1 MPAGLNRLADLVVS
15 ARPKQW
21 LKNGVLILPLV
32 FSVNLYWHPSNWP
45 ELFRMATTVMAAVV
59 LFSALTAAQYLF
71 NDLVDLPGDRLH
83 PLKAKRPLAAGR
95 LDPKLAAGAAVGL
108 ALFAVGG
115 GLALDPL
122 FGLLEVAYLGLMVL
136 YTLVLKRQV
145 LLDVFAI
152 AAGFVIRAVAGAVVI
167 NVPVSPWLYLCVVLG
182 ALFLGFGKRRHE
194 LILLENNAGRHRPS
208 LDEYSVALLDQI
220 LGVVATATVVA
231 YSLYTL
237 TAETLPRNKAMMLT
251 IPFVLYGVLRYFYL
265 IHQRNLG
272 GSPEEALLSDRP
284 LLATVVLWL
293 LASLAILYVFRGS

>member
-1 MPAGLNRLADLVVS
+1 MSVPPATLVDLVIS

-21 LKNGVLILPLV
+21 LKNGVLVLPLV

-45 ELFRMATTVMAAVV
+45 ELLRMVATVTLAFF
-59 LFSALTAAQYLF
+59 LFSCLSAAQYLF
-71 NDLVDLPGDRLH
+71 NDLVDLPSDRLH
-83 PLKAKRPLAAGR
+83 PVKAKRPIASGRLSPRLAAGT
-95 LDPKLAAGAAVGL
+95 AAGL
-108 ALFAVGG
+108 ALLSVAG
-115 GLALDPL
+115 GLGLNLA
-122 FGLLEVAYLGLMVL
+122 FGLLEIAYLGLMVL
-136 YTLVLKRQV
+136 YTLALKRQV

-152 AAGFVIRAVAGAVVI
+152 AGGFVIRAVAGAVVI
-167 NVPVSPWLYLCVVLG
+167 SVPVSPWLYLCVVLG

-194 LILLENNAGRHRPS
+194 LLLLENDAGRHRPS
-208 LDEYSVALLDQI
+208 LDEYSVPLLDQI
-220 LGVVATATVVA
+220 LVVVATATVVA
-231 YSLYTL
+231 YSLYTF

-293 LASLAILYVFRGS
+293 LASLVILYVFRGS

>member
-1 MPAGLNRLADLVVS
+1 MWVLPVALADLVAS
-15 ARPKQW
+15 TRPKQW
-21 LKNGVLILPLV
+21 LKNGVLVLPLV
-32 FSVNLYWHPSNWP
+32 FSVNLYWHPSNWA
-45 ELFRMATTVMAAVV
+45 ELLRMLGTIAVAV
-59 LFSALTAAQYLF
+59 FLFSCLTAAQYLF
-71 NDLVDLPGDRLH
+71 NDLVDLPSDRLH
-83 PLKAKRPLAAGR
+83 PVKAKRPIASGR
-95 LDPKLAAGAAVGL
+95 LSPRLAAGAAGGL
-108 ALFAVGG
+108 AAVAVGG
-115 GLALDPL
+115 GLALNPA
-122 FGLLEVAYLGLMVL
+122 FGLLEIAYLGLMVL
-136 YTLVLKRQV
+136 YTLVLKHQV

-194 LILLENNAGRHRPS
+194 LLLLEDNAGRHRPS
-208 LDEYSVALLDQI
+208 LNEYSVPLLDQI
-220 LGVVATATVVA
+220 LVVVATATVVA
-231 YSLYTL
+231 YSLYTF

-293 LASLAILYVFRGS
+293 LSSLVILYVFRGS

>member
-231 YSLYTL
+231 YSLYTF

>member
-1 MPAGLNRLADLVVS
+1 MRKGPSWLADLVVS
-15 ARPKQW
+15 TRPKQW
-21 LKNGVLILPLV
+21 LKNGVLVLPLV
-32 FSVNLYWHPSNWP
+32 FSVNLYWHPANWP
-45 ELFRMATTVMAAVV
+45 ELIRMVTTVLLAVG

-95 LDPKLAAGAAVGL
+95 LNPRLAAGAALGL

-115 GLALDPL
+115 GLLLSPL
-122 FGLLEVAYLGLMVL
+122 FGLLEVVYLALMVL
-136 YTLVLKRQV
+136 YTLVLKHQV

-167 NVPVSPWLYLCVVLG
+167 GVPVSPWLYLCVVLG

-194 LILLENNAGRHRPS
+194 LLLLENNAGRHRPS
-208 LDEYSVALLDQI
+208 LDEYSVPLLDQI
-220 LGVVATATVVA
+220 LVVVATATVVA
-231 YSLYTL
+231 YSLYTF

-251 IPFVLYGVLRYFYL
+251 IPLVLYGVLRYFYL

-293 LASLAILYVFRGS
+293 ISSLVILYVFRGS

>member
-1 MPAGLNRLADLVVS
+1 MRTGPGWLAELVVS
-15 ARPKQW
+15 TRPKQW
-21 LKNGVLILPLV
+21 LKNGVLVLPLV
-32 FSVNLYWHPSNWP
+32 FSVNLYWHPTNWP
-45 ELFRMATTVMAAVV
+45 ELIRMVTTVLLAVG

-83 PLKAKRPLAAGR
+83 PVKAKRPLAAGR
-95 LDPKLAAGAAVGL
+95 LNPRLAAGAALGL

-115 GLALDPL
+115 GVLLSPL
-122 FGLLEVAYLGLMVL
+122 FGLLEVVYLALMVL
-136 YTLVLKRQV
+136 YTLVLKHQV

-167 NVPVSPWLYLCVVLG
+167 GVPVSPWLYLCVVLG

-194 LILLENNAGRHRPS
+194 LLLLENNAGRHRPS
-208 LDEYSVALLDQI
+208 LDEYSVPLLDQI
-220 LGVVATATVVA
+220 LVVVATATVVA
-231 YSLYTL
+231 YSLYTF

-251 IPFVLYGVLRYFYL
+251 IPLVLYGVLRYFYL

-284 LLATVVLWL
+284 LLAAVALWL
-293 LASLAILYVFRGS
+293 VSSLVILYVFRGS